1 MSHNTY
7 KPNEV
12 EINWLILAKLTKFIG
27 LDINIP
33 LLAEE
38 LKILFSNMSE
48 LKIEELLDQVF
59 SINKDLYK
67 FLIIILND
75 ETTDETTEETTDENY
90 KNYVV
95 LLETIKELFIFTGGK
110 NYLSSCKIWK
120 IDKNPI
126 DFNIFK
132 KLVDYM
138 SDDLS
143 YFRHLSPN
151 ELRNVIISMKK
162 DENIQILQYF
172 FDLNEDFYWLFQK
185 ILFHEEWNFHEY
197 CYKNVEEEIDDLYYS
212 EFENMLESTI
222 RLIYYACVYKF
233 DYKFKRIDCDYKLLH
248 DIREISLL
256 SQKDLIIHVSKMSL
270 NEFEHLIKVLY
281 QTNEI
286 LFSYFERILL
296 SGFMEEK
303 HSRREYEK
311 FKDLLIP

>member
-7 KPNEV
+7 KPTEV
-12 EINWLILAKLTKFIG
+12 EINWLILAKLTKFIDF
-27 LDINIP
+27 DINIP

-75 ETTDETTEETTDENY
+75 ENTEETTDENY

-110 NYLSSCKIWK
+110 NYLSRCKIWK

-138 SDDLS
+138 SNDLS
-143 YFRHLSPN
+143 YFRHFSPN
-151 ELRNVIISMKK
+151 ELRKVIMSMKK

-172 FDLNEDFYWLFQK
+172 FDFNEDFYWLFQK

-197 CYKNVEEEIDDLYYS
+197 CYKNVEEEIDNLDYS

-222 RLIYYACVYKF
+222 RLIYYTCVYKF
-233 DYKFKRIDCDYKLLH
+233 DYKFKRIDRDYKLLD
-248 DIREISLL
+248 DIRNKSLL

-270 NEFEHLIKVLY
+270 NEFECLSKVLY
-281 QTNEI
+281 QTNED
-286 LFSYFERILL
+286 LFSYFESILFC
-296 SGFMEEK
+296 GFMEEK

-311 FKDLLIP
+311 FKDLLFR

>member
-1 MSHNTY
+1 MSYNTY

-12 EINWLILAKLTKFIG
+12 EINWLILAKLTKFTG

-75 ETTDETTEETTDENY
+75 ETTEETTEETTDENY
-90 KNYVV
+90 KNYVA
-95 LLETIKELFIFTGGK
+95 LLKTIKELFIFTGCK
-110 NYLSSCKIWK
+110 NYLSSCNIWK

-151 ELRNVIISMKK
+151 ELRNVIMSMKK
-162 DENIQILQYF
+162 DEKLQILKYF
-172 FDLNEDFYWLFQK
+172 FDFNEDFYWLFQK

-197 CYKNVEEEIDDLYYS
+197 CYKNVEEEIDELDYS

-233 DYKFKRIDCDYKLLH
+233 DYKFKRIDYDYKLLH
-248 DIREISLL
+248 DIRVISLL
-256 SQKDLIIHVSKMSL
+256 SQKDLITHVSKMSL
-270 NEFEHLIKVLY
+270 NEFEHLIKILY